1 MSFGEQLDSILK
13 MKSLHPADL
22 AFLCDIR
29 ESTVY
34 RWLKNKTTP
43 NMVQLVNICRALGCS
58 ADYLLEIEPITKQI
72 VEIPN
77 REKRG
82 LIISDAIKN
91 GIQGT
96 KVVNEEPS
104 EEYKKLQEEANE
116 RIKESRRQEAKAY
129 IRAQNY
135 VSD

>member
-1 MSFGEQLDSILK
+1 MSFGEQLDSVLK
-13 MKSLHPADL
+13 TKSLHPSDL

-34 RWLKNKTTP
+34 RWLRNKTTP
-43 NMVQLVNICRALGCS
+43 NMVQLVNVCRALGCS
-58 ADYLLEIEPITKQI
+58 ADYLLEIEPIKKQI

-82 LIISDAIKN
+82 LIISDAIEN

-96 KVVNEEPS
+96 KVVDEEPS

-116 RIKESRRQEAKAY
+116 RIKESRRQEAEAY

-135 VSD
+135 ISD